1 MNRVQQNEVDAVLTG
16 FFKSQ
21 MPSPWPKANLELAAP
36 STRAPRAGGSL
47 THARLVLAAS
57 VLFLVFG
64 FLGMSKH
71 FQTEP
76 QDGVTAVEHIANK
89 PGPNG
94 ALRAVPKVQKNK
106 ELPR

>member
-1 MNRVQQNEVDAVLTG
+1 MNRVQQNDVDAALTG

-21 MPSPWPKANLELAAP
+21 MPSPWPKANVAP
-36 STRAPRAGGSL
+36 ATTLSARAPRVGGSL

-64 FLGMSKH
+64 FLGLSKQ
-71 FQTEP
+71 FRTEP
-76 QDGVTAVEHIANK
+76 EVVTAVEQIANK

-94 ALRAVPKVQKNK
+94 VNRSTPKVQKNK

>member
-1 MNRVQQNEVDAVLTG
+1 MNRVQQNDVDAALAG

-21 MPSPWPKANLELAAP
+21 MPSPWPKANVELATA
-36 STRAPRAGGSL
+36 APRTPRVGGSL

-71 FQTEP
+71 IRTENE
-76 QDGVTAVEHIANK
+76 GATAVQEIGSLNN
-89 PGPNG
+89 PQGPK
-94 ALRAVPKVQKNK
+94 RATPKIEKNQQ
-106 ELPR
+106 LPR